1 MLFTFLEGYN
11 YIFAEIHGTSEG
23 VTGLCFLGIIIGLFT
38 SLALVPLI
46 YSWAKKEMVKAEEQG
61 HSKIAPEFRLWY
73 SMLGGS
79 FAIPISLFW
88 MAWTSR
94 PDISIW
100 SPLGASVLFGY
111 GILCIF
117 ITRYV
122 ASRPIFVRPTLTKHN
137 SQLPIHYRLVRNL
150 CCQRTCIG
158 HDDPLRCFR
167 WHGHCCDTILQEH
180 GRTVYSDDNGL
191 LECFDDTFAICVLQ
205 VRTLD
210 QEQVETCDQ
219 TMRSHSDGKFES
231 YL

>member
-23 VTGLCFLGIIIGLFT
+23 ITGLCFLGIIIGLLT

-46 YSWAKKEMVKAEEQG
+46 YSWAKKEMVKMEEQG
-61 HSKIAPEFRLWY
+61 HSKIAPEFRLWF

-79 FAIPISLFW
+79 IAIPVSLFW

-117 ITRYV
+117 ITRCV
-122 ASRPIFVRPTLTKHN
+122 LFGLLTASSTANKF
-137 SQLPIHYRLVRNL
+137 QLPIH
-150 CCQRTCIG
+150 
-158 HDDPLRCFR
+158 H
-167 WHGHCCDTILQEH
+167 
-180 GRTVYSDDNGL
+180 
-191 LECFDDTFAICVLQ
+191 
-205 VRTLD
+205 
-210 QEQVETCDQ
+210 
-219 TMRSHSDGKFES
+219 
-231 YL
+231 

>member
-23 VTGLCFLGIIIGLFT
+23 ITGLCFVGIIIGLFS

-46 YSWAKKEMVKAEEQG
+46 YSWAKKEMVKMEEQG
-61 HSKIAPEFRLWY
+61 HSKIAPEFRLWF

-79 FAIPISLFW
+79 IAIPVSLFW

-122 ASRPIFVRPTLTKHN
+122 TFGLALN
-137 SQLPIHYRLVRNL
+137 GQQLMESQLPIHYRFVRDL
-150 CCQRTCIG
+150 RCQRTCIR
-158 HDDPLRCFR
+158 HNDPLRRFR
-167 WHGHCCDTILQEH
+167 RNGDRCYAVLQEPGCTLH
-180 GRTVYSDDNGL
+180 SDDNGL
-191 LECFDDTFAICVLQ
+191 LEFFDGSFTICVLQ

-210 QEQVETCDQ
+210 
-219 TMRSHSDGKFES
+219 
-231 YL
+231 

>member
-1 MLFTFLEGYN
+1 LHLLTTRAVLFTFLEGYN

-23 VTGLCFLGIIIGLFT
+23 ITGLCFLGIIIGLFT

-46 YSWAKKEMVKAEEQG
+46 YAWAKKEMVKMEEQG

-79 FAIPISLFW
+79 IAIPVSLFW

-117 ITRYV
+117 ITRYG
-122 ASRPIFVRPTLTKHN
+122 S
-137 SQLPIHYRLVRNL
+137 
-150 CCQRTCIG
+150 
-158 HDDPLRCFR
+158 
-167 WHGHCCDTILQEH
+167 
-180 GRTVYSDDNGL
+180 
-191 LECFDDTFAICVLQ
+191 
-205 VRTLD
+205 
-210 QEQVETCDQ
+210 
-219 TMRSHSDGKFES
+219 M
-231 YL
+231 